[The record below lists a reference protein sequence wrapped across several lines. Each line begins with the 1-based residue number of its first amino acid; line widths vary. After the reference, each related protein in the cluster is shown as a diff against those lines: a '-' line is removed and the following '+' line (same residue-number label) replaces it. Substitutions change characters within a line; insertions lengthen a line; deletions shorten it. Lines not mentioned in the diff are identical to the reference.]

1 MSTWIL
7 YALAGAVA
15 AALISVLGKK
25 GMEGVDSNV
34 ATAVRSVVQAA
45 FVVAAVTFLGQWHNL
60 RTVHSKAFTLILLT
74 GICGGLSW
82 LFMFK
87 ALSMAPVSKVGP
99 IDKLS
104 MPLGIVLAVLLL
116 GERPTW
122 INWTGIVLM
131 AGGAY
136 LAAWSAK

>member
-1 MSTWIL
+1 MPSWII
-7 YALAGAVA
+7 YALLGAVA

-45 FVVAAVTFLGQWHNL
+45 FVVAAVTFVTGWQNL
-60 RTVHSKAFTLILLT
+60 RTVHTKAFVPILLT
-74 GICGGLSW
+74 GVCGGLSW

-99 IDKLS
+99 LDKLS
-104 MPLGIVLAVLLL
+104 MPLGILLAVLLL
-116 GERPTW
+116 GERPSW
-122 INWTGIVLM
+122 INWTGILLM
-131 AGGAY
+131 SAGAY